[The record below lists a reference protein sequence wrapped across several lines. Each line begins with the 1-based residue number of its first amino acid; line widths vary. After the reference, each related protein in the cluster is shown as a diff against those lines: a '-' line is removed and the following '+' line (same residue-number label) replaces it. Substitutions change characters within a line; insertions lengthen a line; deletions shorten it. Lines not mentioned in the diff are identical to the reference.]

1 LAATPPKRRGE
12 FCFCWHVLGL
22 RIARARR
29 AILTPGYQLSLLRSW
44 RIVVMK
50 QNVGVSQDVV
60 QKENSETEKLTEAE
74 STQIFV

>member
-1 LAATPPKRRGE
+1 
-12 FCFCWHVLGL
+12 
-22 RIARARR
+22 
-29 AILTPGYQLSLLRSW
+29 
-44 RIVVMK
+44 MK